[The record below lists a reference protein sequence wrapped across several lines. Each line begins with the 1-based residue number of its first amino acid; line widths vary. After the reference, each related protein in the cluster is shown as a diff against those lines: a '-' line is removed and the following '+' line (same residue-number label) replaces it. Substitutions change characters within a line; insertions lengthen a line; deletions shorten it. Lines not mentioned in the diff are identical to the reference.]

1 MYVESLDHKG
11 RGITRIDNKIT
22 FVKNALPHED
32 VDIRIEKCRKKY
44 NEAIVTNYNHISIDR
59 VEYLCPYYSKC
70 GGCHIGHLV
79 YDKQLSFKQD
89 KIANIIDR
97 YLKQKISINN
107 IVYGKDRYYRNKI
120 TLQVNN
126 KIGLYELETNNIIGI
141 DKCLLVNELI
151 NNKIKYLNKLNLKK
165 ITQFIIRSSDDE
177 ILLIIVGTKNIDIKP
192 IYDYFDNIVIK
203 DDKYYLKKGNEYLLK
218 KIGNLYYKISLDSF
232 FQINYE
238 VMIKLYD
245 YIKKNCQNCHRVLD
259 LYCGTGSIG
268 LYISDSVDEVD
279 GIEINKNAIKDANY
293 NKQINNIT
301 NADFICSDT
310 KDITINK
317 DYDTIIVDPPRS
329 GLNTHII
336 NEIINSSPQKII
348 YVSCDP
354 MTLVRDLNLV
364 KEHYNIQEITPFD
377 MFPNTYHVECVCIM
391 NHK

>member
-22 FVKNALPHED
+22 FVKNALPNED

-44 NEAIVTNYNHISIDR
+44 NEAIVTNYNHISKDR
-59 VEYLCPYYSKC
+59 VEYPCPYYSKC
-70 GGCHIGHLV
+70 GGCHIGHLA
-79 YDKQLSFKQD
+79 YDKQLLFKQD

-97 YLKQKISINN
+97 YLKQKIAINN
-107 IVYGKDRYYRNKI
+107 IVYGKDKYYRNKI

-126 KIGLYELETNNIIGI
+126 KMGLYELETNNIIEI
-141 DKCLLVNELI
+141 DKCLLVQELI

-165 ITQFIIRSSDDE
+165 IKQFIIRSSDDE
-177 ILLIIVGTKNIDIKP
+177 ILLIIVGPKNTDIKP
-192 IYDYFDNIVIK
+192 IYDYFDNIGIK
-203 DDKYYLKKGNEYLLK
+203 DDKYYLKKGNEYLLQ

-245 YIKKNCQNCHRVLD
+245 YIKTNCKNSHKVLD

-268 LYISDSVDEVD
+268 LYISDSVDKVD
-279 GIEINKNAIKDANY
+279 GIEINKNAINDANY
-293 NKQINNIT
+293 NKKINNIT
-301 NADFICSDT
+301 NVYFICNDT
-310 KDITINK
+310 KDISINK
-317 DYDTIIVDPPRS
+317 NYDTIIVDPPRS
-329 GLNTHII
+329 GLNDHII
-336 NEIINSSPQKII
+336 NEIIKNVPQKII

-354 MTLVRDLNLV
+354 MTLVRDLNIL

-391 NHK
+391 NRK